1 MCVCEKNCHI
11 ILRDAYVCV
20 SVIFIR
26 PKLWIS
32 RWYAVI
38 CVLLCQ
44 CIRYSCKSMVWVAA
58 LQCKDLVSVY
68 FSLRYRRRV
77 CLCINYS
84 FVVWVAALQCEDVF
98 ARVCAF

>member
-1 MCVCEKNCHI
+1 
-11 ILRDAYVCV
+11 
-20 SVIFIR
+20 
-26 PKLWIS
+26 
-32 RWYAVI
+32 
-38 CVLLCQ
+38 
-44 CIRYSCKSMVWVAA
+44 MVWVAA

-84 FVVWVAALQCEDVF
+84 FVVWVAALQYEDVF